1 MAGKSTLVEFNNL
14 LAAGGLP
21 DLGPGPRPGVM
32 SHAELTGKLDSLLR
46 DTSLHSTSQD
56 LVRGLILL
64 WHDRLE
70 PAHEIAQG
78 IENSDGSFLHGILHR
93 REPDYGNAAYWFR
106 RVGSHACY
114 PKIAEKSVAFFLS
127 KNDLSLKNDLNPHGE
142 WDPFAFIR
150 LCETAAAGS
159 ATPAQRELLREIQ
172 GIESRVLLEHWLN

>member
-21 DLGPGPRPGVM
+21 DLGPGQIRSRHVARGIDGK
-32 SHAELTGKLDSLLR
+32 TGFPVAR
-46 DTSLHSTSQD
+46 HEFAFNFPD

-106 RVGSHACY
+106 RVSSHACY
-114 PKIAEKSVAFFLS
+114 PKSPKNPSRFFCQRMTEPQ
-127 KNDLSLKNDLNPHGE
+127 KQPEPARE

-159 ATPAQRELLREIQ
+159 YPGARELLREIRVS
-172 GIESRVLLEHWLN
+172 SRVLLEHWLN